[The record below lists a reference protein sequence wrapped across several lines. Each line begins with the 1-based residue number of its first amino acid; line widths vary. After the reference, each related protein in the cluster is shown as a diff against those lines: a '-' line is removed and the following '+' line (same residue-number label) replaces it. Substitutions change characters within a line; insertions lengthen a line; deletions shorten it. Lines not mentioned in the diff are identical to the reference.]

1 MANINQYLQAI
12 LDAVYGEDV
21 RGSIHDAIDII
32 NKVGEKTL
40 TIGTAVTGQSSSID
54 GYYED
59 SVYINSNTYDVWKC
73 DGTKW
78 VLQGNIKG
86 VQGDK
91 GDKGDTGTA
100 ATIQVGTV
108 TSGDTPSVSNSGTSS
123 AAVFN
128 FVLPK
133 GDKGDTGNTGPTG
146 ATPNI
151 TFTASTDDV
160 SSALPTVDVTTG
172 GTPEA
177 PTVALALHG
186 FKGPQGVQGEQGI
199 QGVQGPAGQD
209 GTDGTDGADGVSPEV
224 TISAITGGHTVT
236 ITDADHPTGQS
247 FNVMDGLNGAYIDS
261 DALVLT

>member
-1 MANINQYLQAI
+1 MANINTYLQAI
-12 LDAVYGEDV
+12 LEAIYGEDV
-21 RGSIHDAIDII
+21 RGSIHDAIEII
-32 NKVGEKTL
+32 NEVGEKVL
-40 TIGTAVTGQSSSID
+40 TVGTAVTSQSSSIV

-59 SVYINSNTYDVWKC
+59 SVYFNSNTYDVWKC

-78 VLQGNIKG
+78 VFQGNIKG
-86 VQGDK
+86 AKGDT

-108 TSGDTPSVSNSGTSS
+108 TSGASPSITNSGTSG
-123 AAVFN
+123 AAVFD

-133 GDKGDTGNTGPTG
+133 GDKGDTGNTGATG

-151 TFTASTDDV
+151 TFTATTDGV
-160 SSALPTVDVTTG
+160 SSTVPTVDVTTG

-186 FKGPQGVQGEQGI
+186 FKGPQGIQGEQGI
-199 QGVQGPAGQD
+199 QGIQGPAGQD
-209 GTDGTDGADGVSPEV
+209 GTSPEV
-224 TISAITGGHTVT
+224 TITTITGGHTVT
-236 ITDADHPTGQS
+236 ITDADHPSGQS
-247 FNVMDGLNGAYIDS
+247 FNVLDGLNGAYFNG